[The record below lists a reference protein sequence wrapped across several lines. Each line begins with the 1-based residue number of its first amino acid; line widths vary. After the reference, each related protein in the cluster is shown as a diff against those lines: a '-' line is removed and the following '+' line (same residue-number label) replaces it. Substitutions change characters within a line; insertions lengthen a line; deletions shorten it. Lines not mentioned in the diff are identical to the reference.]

1 VNSTLGSLAPRAA
14 AKPAYAEQRKVRF
27 PSERKLKTFTF
38 DARDPKAYATVY
50 WPTTDF
56 SHTSDVRRLFVLA
69 KVLEG
74 RILERIRIQEGLS
87 YTAQGGNSP
96 STAFPRYGL
105 LYALVDA
112 PPDKAQ
118 MLALEIRD
126 IAGGIAREG
135 VTKDELERARNPLV
149 NELKKMLNDNNYLM
163 SSIVSGSQ
171 EQPERLIRATT
182 SVPELE
188 SLTMTD
194 LNAVARSYLK
204 SEDGLPLV
212 IVPKQT
218 VGKQSGAQPT
228 AREPALEH

>member
-1 VNSTLGSLAPRAA
+1 
-14 AKPAYAEQRKVRF
+14 
-27 PSERKLKTFTF
+27 
-38 DARDPKAYATVY
+38 
-50 WPTTDF
+50 
-56 SHTSDVRRLFVLA
+56 
-69 KVLEG
+69 
-74 RILERIRIQEGLS
+74 
-87 YTAQGGNSP
+87 
-96 STAFPRYGL
+96 
-105 LYALVDA
+105 
-112 PPDKAQ
+112 
-118 MLALEIRD
+118 M
-126 IAGGIAREG
+126 
-135 VTKDELERARNPLV
+135 

-218 VGKQSGAQPT
+218 VGKQSGAQPA
-228 AREPALEH
+228 AREPALEYTSSPDSPLLLSLLPDHYVVTPPRAGGERRGGAKRRGGSRAEWLASSRALTQG